1 MTTETVLDATLER
14 VVPARFPEVGP
25 LRREADAFVTP
36 FSDDT
41 LREKLV
47 LVVSELCTNAIEAL
61 DDPSAEFILRVRG
74 LDDAIV
80 VEVED
85 NGPGFTQ
92 AFFKRGAAD
101 DAERGRGL
109 SVVLSVVDD
118 FSVERKRGVTTV
130 HCVLNR

>member
-1 MTTETVLDATLER
+1 MLNATLER

-25 LRREADAFVTP
+25 LRREANAFVTP
-36 FSDDT
+36 FSDDA

-61 DDPSAEFILRVRG
+61 DDPNAEFTLRVRG
-74 LDDAIV
+74 FDDAIV

-85 NGPGFTQ
+85 TGPGFTQ
-92 AFFKRGAAD
+92 AFFRRGADD

-130 HCVLNR
+130 HCVLNRT